1 MDAAER
7 TLVLE
12 RWNATARDYPQRNIA
27 ELFEAEAE
35 RRPDAVAVVFG
46 AEQISYAELNRRANR
61 LGRYL
66 QARGVVPDTPIGLYL
81 ERSVEMI
88 VALLGILKAGGAY
101 VALDPTYRPERL
113 ALMLENADVPLLLT
127 EKRLKDGLPDY
138 KGTLVFLEEER
149 AEIDRNRTRIS
160 AVALASIIWPTSAT
174 PPARPECRRASP
186 FRIEEWSGW

>member
-27 ELFEAEAE
+27 ELFEAEAQ
-35 RRPDAVAVVFG
+35 RRPDAVALVFG

-66 QARGVVPDTPIGLYL
+66 QARGVIPDTPIGLYL

-138 KGTLVFLEEER
+138 KG
-149 AEIDRNRTRIS
+149 
-160 AVALASIIWPTSAT
+160 ALA
-174 PPARPECRRASP
+174 
-186 FRIEEWSGW
+186 FSG